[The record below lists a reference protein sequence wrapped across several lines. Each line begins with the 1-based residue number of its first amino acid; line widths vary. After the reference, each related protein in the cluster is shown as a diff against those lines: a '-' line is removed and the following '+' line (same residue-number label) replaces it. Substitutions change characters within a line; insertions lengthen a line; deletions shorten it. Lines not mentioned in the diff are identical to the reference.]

1 MTMPI
6 GRCSAP
12 DQRSFAP
19 GVGLRLPFATPAR
32 EALSVLVVDDEA
44 EVLEELTVALGRRG
58 LSVLSAG
65 SARMALSILASR
77 PDVGALVTDIR
88 MPGMDGIALAEAAL
102 SGRRDADAL
111 EVLLVTGYAS
121 VAQGLAASRIGA
133 FGVLRKPMRGA
144 DLAQLVAEALASAA
158 QRRDANHP
166 RTPQTAGALAA
177 APSPMAMAGLPLV
190 HAQAGQAFP
199 SLSMGKAAPRT
210 HPAERRATPRPAQDG
225 RADSRG
231 DGQGDD
237 QFADGLADDL
247 ADARALEDGLD
258 RPRRDPVSAHALMG
272 AVAAQLR
279 ARGATCSRRITLQ
292 PDADLAFY
300 IDSARLLRVIDLLG
314 RRAFGSQPGTAV
326 LSLDAGAGQA
336 RLDLLLRPDAPEP
349 VEPEPRP
356 ERGLPVAVARRLV
369 AALGGQL
376 DAWTIPTGGLR
387 ARLLLHAE

>member
-1 MTMPI
+1 MTMPM
-6 GRCSAP
+6 GPSSAP
-12 DQRSFAP
+12 GQQDFAP
-19 GVGLRLPFATPAR
+19 GVSLRFHFPMPAR

-102 SGRRDADAL
+102 AGRRDAEAL

-121 VAQGLAASRIGA
+121 VAQGLAATRIGA

-144 DLAQLVAEALASAA
+144 DLAQLVSEALASAA
-158 QRRDANHP
+158 QRRGADQPHQP
-166 RTPQTAGALAA
+166 PQQRSLPA
-177 APSPMAMAGLPLV
+177 APLTASMTGLPLV
-190 HAQAGQAFP
+190 HLSAPEPFP
-199 SLSMGKAAPRT
+199 ALPLAAARPC
-210 HPAERRATPRPAQDG
+210 HPSERRATPRPPV
-225 RADSRG
+225 DSRM
-231 DGQGDD
+231 DD
-237 QFADGLADDL
+237 RLADGLAEDL
-247 ADARALEDGLD
+247 ADARALEDG
-258 RPRRDPVSAHALMG
+258 REAPRRDPVSAHALMG

-279 ARGATCSRRITLQ
+279 SLGATCSRRITLQ
-292 PDADLAFY
+292 PDADPAFY

-314 RRAFGSQPGTAV
+314 RRALGSQPGTAT

-336 RLDLLLRPDAPEP
+336 RLDLLLRPDTAEP
-349 VEPEPRP
+349 AEPEPRP

-369 AALGGQL
+369 AALGGRL
-376 DAWTIPTGGLR
+376 DAWTIATGGLR